1 VFTNRAGKQEDEPMK
16 LTVFGASGG
25 IGTELVRQ
33 GLDAGHHVTAVVRET
48 SRLAVEPHP
57 NLKVVVADVMDPV
70 AIAPAVAGREAVLSA
85 LGTRVSGPTT
95 VNSDG
100 ARSIIQAMQD
110 AGVRRLLMVSVAGI
124 HTKGDDPFTRFVV
137 KPILGRILRH
147 SFADVRQMETLV
159 RNSGLDW
166 TLVCPPRLTNGKRSG
181 KVRSSAERN
190 VRGGFTIARAD
201 VAAYLL
207 GAVQADELVG
217 ATVSVA
223 G

>member
-1 VFTNRAGKQEDEPMK
+1 MK

-48 SRLAVEPHP
+48 SRLAVESHP
-57 NLKVVVADVMDPV
+57 NLKVVVADVMDPM

-85 LGTRVSGPTT
+85 LGTRLSGPTT

-110 AGVRRLLMVSVAGI
+110 AGIRRLLMVSVAGI

-181 KVRSSAERN
+181 KVRSNAERN

-207 GAVQADELVG
+207 GAVQADELVR

>member
-1 VFTNRAGKQEDEPMK
+1 MK
-16 LTVFGASGG
+16 LTVLGASGG

-57 NLKVVVADVMDPV
+57 NLKVVVADVMDPA
-70 AIAPAVAGREAVLSA
+70 AIAPAVTGREAVLSA
-85 LGTRVSGPTT
+85 LGPRGTGPTT
-95 VNSDG
+95 VNSEG

-110 AGVRRLLMVSVAGI
+110 AGVRRLLIVSVAGI

-147 SFADVRQMETLV
+147 SFADVRQMERLV

-181 KVRSSAERN
+181 KVRSNAERN

-207 GAVQADELVG
+207 SAVQADGVVG

>member
-1 VFTNRAGKQEDEPMK
+1 MK

-70 AIAPAVAGREAVLSA
+70 AIAPAMAGREAVLSA

-110 AGVRRLLMVSVAGI
+110 AGVRRLLMV
-124 HTKGDDPFTRFVV
+124 
-137 KPILGRILRH
+137 
-147 SFADVRQMETLV
+147 
-159 RNSGLDW
+159 
-166 TLVCPPRLTNGKRSG
+166 
-181 KVRSSAERN
+181 
-190 VRGGFTIARAD
+190 
-201 VAAYLL
+201 
-207 GAVQADELVG
+207 
-217 ATVSVA
+217 
-223 G
+223 

>member
-1 VFTNRAGKQEDEPMK
+1 MK

-25 IGTELVRQ
+25 IGTALVRQ

-57 NLKVVVADVMDPV
+57 NLKVMVADVMDAA

-124 HTKGDDPFTRFVV
+124 HTNGDDPFTRFVV

-166 TLVCPPRLTNGKRSG
+166 TLVCPPRLTNGKGGG
-181 KVRSSAERN
+181 KVRSNAERN
-190 VRGGFTIARAD
+190 VRGGFTIARTD
-201 VAAYLL
+201 VADYLL

>member
-1 VFTNRAGKQEDEPMK
+1 MK

-57 NLKVVVADVMDPV
+57 NLKVVVADVMDPA
-70 AIAPAVAGREAVLSA
+70 AIGPAVAGREAVLSA
-85 LGTRVSGPTT
+85 LGTRVSGPTA

-124 HTKGDDPFTRFVV
+124 HTKGDDPFLRFVV
-137 KPILGRILRH
+137 KPVLGRFLRH

-181 KVRSSAERN
+181 KVRSNAERN
-190 VRGGFTIARAD
+190 VRGGFKIARAD

-207 GAVQADELVG
+207 GAVQADEVIG

>member
-1 VFTNRAGKQEDEPMK
+1 MK

-217 ATVSVA
+217 ATVSIA

>member
-1 VFTNRAGKQEDEPMK
+1 
-16 LTVFGASGG
+16 
-25 IGTELVRQ
+25 
-33 GLDAGHHVTAVVRET
+33 
-48 SRLAVEPHP
+48 
-57 NLKVVVADVMDPV
+57 MDPV

-85 LGTRVSGPTT
+85 IGTRVSGPTT

-100 ARSIIQAMQD
+100 ARSIIKAMQD
-110 AGVRRLLMVSVAGI
+110 AGVGRLLMVSVAGI

-181 KVRSSAERN
+181 KVRSNAERN

-207 GAVQADELVG
+207 GAIQADELVG

>member
-1 VFTNRAGKQEDEPMK
+1 MK

-166 TLVCPPRLTNGKRSG
+166 TLVCPPRLTNGKRSS
-181 KVRSSAERN
+181 KVRSNAERN

-207 GAVQADELVG
+207 GAVQADELAC

>member
-1 VFTNRAGKQEDEPMK
+1 MK

-33 GLDAGHHVTAVVRET
+33 GLDAGHHVTSVVRET

-70 AIAPAVAGREAVLSA
+70 AIAQAVAGREAVLSA

-137 KPILGRILRH
+137 KPILGQILRH

-166 TLVCPPRLTNGKRSG
+166 TLVCPPRLTNGKFSG
-181 KVRSSAERN
+181 KVRSNAERN

>member
-1 VFTNRAGKQEDEPMK
+1 VFTNHTGKQEDRAMK

-33 GLDAGHHVTAVVRET
+33 GLDAGHHVTAVVREA

-57 NLKVVVADVMDPV
+57 NLKVVVADVMDPA

-166 TLVCPPRLTNGKRSG
+166 SLVCPPRLTNGKRSG
-181 KVRSSAERN
+181 KVRSNAERN

-207 GAVQADELVG
+207 GAVKADEVVG

>member
-1 VFTNRAGKQEDEPMK
+1 MK

-85 LGTRVSGPTT
+85 IGTRVSGPTT

-100 ARSIIQAMQD
+100 ARSIIKAMQD
-110 AGVRRLLMVSVAGI
+110 AGVGRLLMVSVAGI

-181 KVRSSAERN
+181 KVRSNAERN

-207 GAVQADELVG
+207 GAIQADELVG